1 VILATPKPQYATNNT
16 GMSSSRSL
24 FEKVDFK
31 YLNETLS
38 KNQQDKIAA
47 SIINTPNKLLLR
59 KEIDLSSPINNGF
72 IVSGTSTNFSSAM
85 KEQEAPEGGQDE
97 SVGSICTKNSTEMA
111 VDQSQNNTTNEEET
125 IADGDLTEGVI
136 MNNKVLISG
145 HII

>member
-1 VILATPKPQYATNNT
+1 
-16 GMSSSRSL
+16 MSSSRSL